1 MAFLSIHLSMKRC
14 WKRREKDCR
23 QMHENCIDYLFSS
36 PATSL
41 TLYQKNLLTY
51 LSLQFTRKIVWHW
64 ISIFS
69 INTVWPNFHFTIR
82 RSLFQIYKL
91 LIDSLLP
98 MFPLYKRSAPFS
110 QTRRPH
116 KYDKTEFFF
125 VYSQQQIST
134 DNNHHWKASS
144 RHTVTAGACRRCLW
158 SDVTNVIAEAKTWF
172 PSEPSCCL
180 SVGYEIP
187 LNPRIPW

>member
-1 MAFLSIHLSMKRC
+1 MKIALIICFLVQLHHWL
-14 WKRREKDCR
+14 
-23 QMHENCIDYLFSS
+23 
-36 PATSL
+36 
-41 TLYQKNLLTY
+41 
-51 LSLQFTRKIVWHW
+51 FTRKIFWLILVYSSQGKLFD
-64 ISIFS
+64 IGFRYFS